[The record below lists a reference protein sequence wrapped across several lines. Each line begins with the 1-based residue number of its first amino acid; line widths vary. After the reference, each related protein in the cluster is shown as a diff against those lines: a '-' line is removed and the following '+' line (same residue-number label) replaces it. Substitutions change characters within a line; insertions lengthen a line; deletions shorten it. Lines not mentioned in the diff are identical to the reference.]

1 MSQEN
6 VEVAR
11 RIMEATARRAYQAV
25 LPDLDPNLKIDDMD
39 IPEGTATDSFLQW
52 LARWDS
58 AWEAWRIED
67 LVVRAADNERVV
79 ALFKMVV
86 KGKSSGV
93 ELSRLD
99 AVVMSFRAGKVV
111 ETGYYNDQGQALK
124 AVGLEE

>member
-6 VEVAR
+6 VEKTR
-11 RIMEATARRAYQAV
+11 RIMEATGRREYQAV
-25 LPDLDPNLKIDDMD
+25 LPELDPDLNIDDTD

-52 LARWDS
+52 LARWDA
-58 AWEAWRIED
+58 AWEDWRIED
-67 LVVRAADNERVV
+67 LTVRAADDDRVI

-86 KGKSSGV
+86 KGKGSGV

-111 ETGYYNDQGQALK
+111 ETGYYNDQAQALK
-124 AVGLEE
+124 TVGLEE